1 MPKKPDDKVK
11 IDKGF
16 IEAGAAEI
24 TEDDLKK
31 AALRSGELVEIAKKA
46 RPLRRFIEDFKLLAS
61 LLKDYIKGDY
71 RDIQWWALS
80 SVAFTLLYVLN
91 PIDLIPDFIPLI
103 GHLDDVAVMALCLLI
118 IEKELKLYRQWK
130 AGGPKADAP
139 SDLPVTQLPS
149 PPADEPEEAA

>member
-24 TEDDLKK
+24 TQDDVKK

-46 RPLRRFIEDFKLLAS
+46 TPLRRFIDDFKLLAS

-71 RDIQWWALS
+71 RDIQWWAVS
-80 SVAFTLLYVLN
+80 SIAFTLLYILN

-103 GHLDDVAVMALCLLI
+103 GHLDDVAVMALCLYI
-118 IEKELKLYRQWK
+118 IEKELKRYRQWK
-130 AGGPKADAP
+130 AEGPKTDAS
-139 SDLPVTQLPS
+139 SDLPVTPLPAS
-149 PPADEPEEAA
+149 PADEPEEAA